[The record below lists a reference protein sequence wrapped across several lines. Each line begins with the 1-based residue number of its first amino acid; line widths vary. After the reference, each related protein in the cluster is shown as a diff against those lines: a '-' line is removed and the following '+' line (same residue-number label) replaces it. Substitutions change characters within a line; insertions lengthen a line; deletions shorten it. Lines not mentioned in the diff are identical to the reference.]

1 MENRIVGAEGRAHL
15 REPGGRLIP
24 AQRSPSVTK
33 PVEDPPQGTDT
44 GTKPLLSVVVPAHD
58 IEAYLDE
65 CLESLA
71 RQTYANLDIVVVD
84 DGSVDG
90 TGAIADAWARK
101 DPRFRVI
108 HQSEGGPGQARNAGL
123 ALTRGTF
130 LTFADG
136 DDVVPP
142 HAYEMVMT
150 TLEQTGSDFACG
162 AVRSLTSKGASV
174 SRMHQPIFT
183 KTVLRTHV
191 SERLTLLKDRT
202 VWNKIYRRRF
212 WDEHGLTFPEGV
224 VFEDVPVALTAH
236 AMAKSV
242 DVINVPVYY
251 WRKRESGEKSITQRK
266 TDWKTTADRLRAVD
280 RVSRFLGEHHQ
291 GEVKQAYDANV
302 LVDDFAIVLGALPD
316 ADPEFRESFLR
327 EVKLFLARVRPGT
340 IESLPPKYA
349 VLWHLVRENK
359 LAEVIEVLMASRPG
373 VPVPA
378 VSEGNRR
385 YAGLPFL
392 DDPAVGVPRH
402 LYLMGKPAVR
412 SQITELTWRDGKL
425 VLRGYAY
432 IDGTSAASRWT
443 SARIVRLRERETGR
457 TITLPATPRREP
469 EATATSTHD
478 DKSYDWS
485 GFEVTIDPSAMQS
498 DGKWQEGRWH
508 VAVGIIAGTKLR
520 KNRLKVGPHP
530 TMLGMTP
537 QYLDATTRVTPAV
550 EGTYLSVRVE
560 KVTAKTTAI
569 SFEDDHLVIDGLVLG
584 PKPSAGRLR
593 LCRVPDIAQV
603 YATAEFGQ
611 TRKGATPFRAVVPL
625 AGLFDHAGPA
635 VMPPP
640 GGAMDRWRIQ
650 MAFFS
655 GGHQSVHLVS
665 DRLPA
670 ARSSIGDREVIVRRT
685 AAGFLWLCSRARG
698 PVANSAEWRPDGTL
712 KLTGDFDPA
721 QGAPRIVLR
730 MRGAAEE
737 RDLAVSTDGDQW
749 HAELNPS
756 RVPSWG
762 GTIELRPGLWD
773 ILVSHRAPGV
783 EALTNLLVANA
794 VRAMCPAPSPD
805 QHRHFGLELAEGDFV
820 ALRSGPVLQVDERGS
835 YARTHLRL
843 KRTAALRRSPLREAV
858 LFESF
863 GGRQYSDSPKAIHE
877 ELIARGLP
885 LEAQYLTV
893 RDGQAYTPETL
904 TTARLGGTEWY
915 DALATCR
922 YIVTNSHLPDW
933 FERRPGQVVVQ
944 TWHGTPLKRIGFDV
958 TDIKHA
964 DLNYL
969 QRVEQETPNW
979 SFLVSPN
986 RFSTPILQR
995 AFRYQGEMLESG
1007 YPRND
1012 ILFHDD
1018 PAATAAVRRR
1028 LDLPAGKRVVLY
1040 APTWRDDEFYGQGRY
1055 RMSMQLDLAA
1065 ARRMLG
1071 DDHVLL
1077 VRRHP
1082 NVVDPIPDDGS
1093 GFVRDV
1099 STYPDMADLLSVT
1112 DVLITDY
1119 SSVMFDFANT
1129 GRPILLFTYDLE
1141 HYRDRLRGFYFD
1153 FEREAPGPLLM
1164 TSADVVKTLAE
1175 IAVDRNAYAEERK
1188 AFQRRFCDLDDG
1200 NATKRVVDRML
1211 ELGRTLRS

>member
-1 MENRIVGAEGRAHL
+1 MDNRIVGATESAHL
-15 REPGGRLIP
+15 REPDTRRIP
-24 AQRSPSVTK
+24 AQRSPSVTETGGDS
-33 PVEDPPQGTDT
+33 PHSPGT
-44 GTKPLLSVVVPAHD
+44 GSKPLLSVVVPAHD

-71 RQTYANLDIVVVD
+71 RQTYSNLQIVVVD

-90 TGAIADAWARK
+90 TAAIADGWARR
-101 DPRFRVI
+101 DQRFQVL
-108 HQSEGGPGQARNAGL
+108 HQSEGGPGQARNAGI
-123 ALTRGTF
+123 AVARGTF

-142 HAYEMVMT
+142 YAYEMIMT

-162 AVRSLTSKGASV
+162 AVRSLTSKGATASP
-174 SRMHQPIFT
+174 MHAPIFT

-212 WDEHGLTFPEGV
+212 WDEHGLAFPEGV

-242 DVINVPVYY
+242 DVVNVPVYY

-302 LVDDFAIVLGALPD
+302 LVDDFAIVLAALPD
-316 ADPEFRESFLR
+316 ADPEFQASFMR
-327 EVKLFLARVRPGT
+327 EVNLFLARVRPGT
-340 IESLPPKYA
+340 IESLPAKYA

-359 LAEVIEVLMASRPG
+359 LAEVIEVLLASRPG
-373 VPVPA
+373 MPIA
-378 VSEGNRR
+378 TKHEGNKR
-385 YAGLPFL
+385 YAELPFL
-392 DDPAVGVPRH
+392 DDPAVGVPREF
-402 LYLMGKPAVR
+402 YNMGKPAVR
-412 SQITELTWRDGKL
+412 SQITELSWHDGKI
-425 VLRGYAY
+425 VIRGYAY
-432 IDGTSAASRWT
+432 IDGTAANSRWT
-443 SARIVRLRERETGR
+443 SARIVRLRERTTGR

-469 EATATSTHD
+469 EATATSSHG

-485 GFEVTIDPSAMQS
+485 GFEVTIDPATLQN
-498 DGKWQEGRWH
+498 GGAWEEGRWQI
-508 VAVGIIAGTKLR
+508 AVGIIAGTKLR
-520 KNRLKVGPHP
+520 KGRLKVGPHP
-530 TMLGMTP
+530 TRLRLTP
-537 QYLDATTRVTPAV
+537 QYLDATTQLTPMAD
-550 EGTYLSVRVE
+550 GTYILFRID
-560 KVTAKTTAI
+560 KVTARTTAI
-569 SFEDDHLVIDGLVLG
+569 AFEDDKLVIDGVVSG
-584 PKPSAGRLR
+584 PRPNAGRLR
-593 LCRVPDIAQV
+593 LCRVPDVAEA
-603 YATAEFGQ
+603 YAAVEFGE
-611 TRKGATPFRAVVPL
+611 TRQGSTPFRAVVSLKPL
-625 AGLFDHAGPA
+625 FEHAGPP

-655 GGHQSVHLVS
+655 GGQQSVHLLS
-665 DRLPA
+665 DDLPT
-670 ARSSIGDREVIVRRT
+670 ARSGMYDRHVFVRRT

-698 PVANSAEWRPDGTL
+698 PVADSAEWRPDGTL
-712 KLTGDFDPA
+712 VLTGDFEPA
-721 QGAPRIVLR
+721 DGVPEIRLR

-737 RDLAVSTDGDQW
+737 RELAVTADGDRW
-749 HAELNPS
+749 TALLNPS
-756 RVPSWG
+756 KVDSWG
-762 GTIELRPGLWD
+762 GFIELRPGLWD
-773 ILVSHRAPGV
+773 LLVSHRAGGAYSV
-783 EALTNLLVANA
+783 TNLVVANN
-794 VRAMCPAPSPD
+794 VRAICPALSPD
-805 QHRHFGLELAEGDFV
+805 QHREFTLELAEGDFV
-820 ALRSGPVLQVDERGS
+820 ALRAGSVLQVDERGA
-835 YARTHLRL
+835 YARTQLRE
-843 KRTAALRRSPLREAV
+843 KRTAALRRTPLREAV

-863 GGRQYSDSPKAIHE
+863 GGRQYSDSPKAMHE
-877 ELIARGLP
+877 ELIRRGLP

-933 FERRPGQVVVQ
+933 FQRRPGQVVVQ

-958 TDIKHA
+958 TDIRHA
-964 DLNYL
+964 DRNYL

-979 SFLVSPN
+979 TFLVSPN

-995 AFRYQGEMLESG
+995 AFRYEGEMLESG

-1012 ILFHDD
+1012 ILFRTD
-1018 PAATAAVRRR
+1018 PVTISAIRRR
-1028 LDLPAGKRVVLY
+1028 LDLPTGKRVVLY

-1055 RMSMQLDLAA
+1055 KMSMQLDLTA

-1141 HYRDRLRGFYFD
+1141 HYRDKLRGFYFD
-1153 FEREAPGPLLM
+1153 FEQEAPGPLLM
-1164 TSADVVKTLAE
+1164 TSDDVIKSLAE
-1175 IAVDRNAYAEERK
+1175 LAVDPNAYAAPRR
-1188 AFQRRFCDLDDG
+1188 AFQTRFCDLDDG

-1211 ELGRTLRS
+1211 ELGS

>member
-1 MENRIVGAEGRAHL
+1 MDNRIVGAEERAHL
-15 REPGGRLIP
+15 REPDSQLIP
-24 AQRSPSVTK
+24 AQRSPSVTDSI
-33 PVEDPPQGTDT
+33 EESRQ
-44 GTKPLLSVVVPAHD
+44 PLISVVVPAHD
-58 IEAYLDE
+58 IEAYLGE

-71 RQTYANLDIVVVD
+71 RQTYRNIEVIVVD

-90 TGAIADAWARK
+90 TGAIADEWARK
-101 DPRFRVI
+101 DPRFKVL
-108 HQSEGGPGQARNAGL
+108 HQAEGGPGQARNAGI
-123 ALTRGTF
+123 ALTHGAF

-142 HAYEMVMT
+142 YSYEMVMT
-150 TLEQTGSDFACG
+150 TLEQTGSDFSVG
-162 AVRSLTSKGASV
+162 AVRSLTSKGAGASP
-174 SRMHQPIFT
+174 MHQPIFT
-183 KTVLRTHV
+183 KTVLQTNV

-202 VWNKIYRRRF
+202 VWNKIFRRRF

-236 AMAKSV
+236 AMATKV

-316 ADPEFRESFLR
+316 ADPEFQASFMR
-327 EVKLFLARVRPGT
+327 EVNLFLARVRPGT

-359 LAEVIEVLMASRPG
+359 LPEVLEVLMASRPG
-373 VPVPA
+373 VPVPP
-378 VSEGNRR
+378 VQEGNRR

-392 DDPAVGVPRH
+392 DDPSVGVPRS

-412 SQITELTWRDGKL
+412 SQITGLEWRDGKL
-425 VLRGYAY
+425 VIRGYAY
-432 IDGTSAASRWT
+432 IDGTSASSRWT
-443 SARIVRLRERETGR
+443 SARIVRLRERESGR

-469 EATATSTHD
+469 EATATSSHD

-485 GFEVTIDPSAMQS
+485 GFEVTVDPTAMQS
-498 DGKWQEGRWH
+498 DGKFTEGRWH

-520 KNRLKVGPHP
+520 KGRLKIGPHP
-530 TMLGMTP
+530 TMLRLSP
-537 QYLDATTRVTPAV
+537 QYLDATTRVSPVA
-550 EGTYLSVRVE
+550 EGQYLSLRLE
-560 KVTAKTTAI
+560 KVTAKATSV
-569 SFEDDHLVIDGLVLG
+569 SFSGDNLVIEGLVIG

-593 LCRVPDIAQV
+593 LCRVPEIAQV
-603 YATAEFGQ
+603 YATAEFGE
-611 TRKGATPFRAVVPL
+611 TRKGGTPFRAVVPL
-625 AGLFDHAGPA
+625 NALFDHAGEA
-635 VMPPP
+635 IMPPP

-655 GGHQSVHLVS
+655 GGQQSVHLIT
-665 DRLPA
+665 DDLPTARA
-670 ARSSIGDREVIVRRT
+670 AIFNREVLVRRT
-685 AAGFLWLCSRARG
+685 ASGFLWLCARARG
-698 PVANSAEWRPDGTL
+698 PFAETAQWRADGTL
-712 KLTGDFDPA
+712 VLSGDFDPA
-721 QGAPRIVLR
+721 EGTPEIVLR
-730 MRGAAEE
+730 MRGAGEE
-737 RDLAVSTDGDQW
+737 RALTVTTDGTRW
-749 HAELNPS
+749 NAELNPS

-762 GTIELRPGLWD
+762 GFIELRPGLWD
-773 ILVSHRAPGV
+773 LLVSHNAPGIHTM
-783 EALTNLLVANA
+783 TNLVVANG
-794 VRAMCPAPSPD
+794 VRAMCPALSPD
-805 QHRHFGLELAEGDFV
+805 EHRQFGLELAEGDFV
-820 ALRSGPVLQVDERGS
+820 ALRAGAVLQVDERGAW
-835 YARTHLRL
+835 ARNQLRQ

-858 LFESF
+858 IFESF
-863 GGRQYSDSPKAIHE
+863 GGRQYSDSPKAMHE
-877 ELIARGLP
+877 ELLARGLP
-885 LEAQYLTV
+885 MEAQYLTV
-893 RDGQAYTPETL
+893 RDGQAYTPESL

-933 FERRPGQVVVQ
+933 FQRRPGQVVVQ
-944 TWHGTPLKRIGFDV
+944 TWHGTPLKRIAFDV
-958 TDIKHA
+958 TDIRHA
-964 DLNYL
+964 DMNYL
-969 QRVEQETPNW
+969 SRVEQETPNW
-979 SFLVSPN
+979 TFLVSPN

-995 AFRYQGEMLESG
+995 AFRYGGEMLESG

-1012 ILFHDD
+1012 VLFRDD
-1018 PAATAAVRRR
+1018 PVKNAELRRR

-1055 RMSMQLDLAA
+1055 KMSMQLDLAA
-1065 ARRMLG
+1065 ARRSLG

-1093 GFVRDV
+1093 GFARDV
-1099 STYPDMADLLSVT
+1099 STYPDMADLLAIT

-1141 HYRDRLRGFYFD
+1141 HYRDKLRGFYFD

-1164 TSADVVKTLAE
+1164 TSEDVIRSLAE
-1175 IAVDRNAYAEERK
+1175 IAVDKNAYEDERK
-1188 AFQRRFCDLDDG
+1188 AFQKRFCDLDDG
-1200 NATKRVVDRML
+1200 HATRRVVDRML
-1211 ELGRTLRS
+1211 ELGESLRSE